1 VPVEPDDE
9 ALRRDDAVALFDP
22 VTEEPDVDPPGAP
35 EPVSGRRC
43 SLDSES
49 VAVRLDQLDR
59 YERRLGLVVVAEED
73 EDLVDVLMLKP
84 GFGVRAQSG

>member
-1 VPVEPDDE
+1 LTHPARPSPYPV
-9 ALRRDDAVALFDP
+9 
-22 VTEEPDVDPPGAP
+22 GAAP
-35 EPVSGRRC
+35 
-43 SLDSES
+43 LDRES

-59 YERRLGLVVVAEED
+59 YERRLGLLVVAEED